1 MHTSTLLRMEYF
13 AQTFLAEQGIH
24 GGKVLDIGSQD
35 VNGSYKQFFPDVAFQ
50 YTGLDMVRG
59 KNVDFTPKNPYSWDE
74 LPTGQFDIVITG
86 QTFEHAEFFW
96 ITMKEMARVLKVGG
110 YLCIVVPNTAEEH
123 RYPVDCYRFYTDG
136 MLALAKWVNMKPI
149 HASVNCAPANSI
161 TPKNIE
167 WYSNNM
173 RDAFLIAQ
181 KVTENIDFSPHDYVF
196 KSSKANAYLTDFFP
210 MPMDKAESIESLMDK
225 NMILW
230 KEMRKTMAENIA
242 LKKELL
248 SFIDKDSS

>member
-1 MHTSTLLRMEYF
+1 MHASTLLRMEYF
-13 AQTFLAEQGIH
+13 AQRFLAEQGVV

-35 VNGSYKQFFPDVAFQ
+35 VNGSYKQFFPEESFQ

-59 KNVDFTPKNPYSWDE
+59 KNVDFIPKNPYSWDE
-74 LPTGQFDIVITG
+74 LPTGNFDIVITG

-96 ITMKEMARVLKVGG
+96 LTMKEMARVLKVGG

-123 RYPVDCYRFYTDG
+123 RYPVDCYRFYADG
-136 MLALAKWVNMKPI
+136 MVALARWVNMQPI
-149 HASVNCAPANSI
+149 HASVNCAPS
-161 TPKNIE
+161 PSDLD

-181 KVTENIDFSPHDYVF
+181 KVTEDIEFSPHDYVF
-196 KSSKANAYLTDFFP
+196 KTSKANTYLTDFSQ
-210 MPMDKAESIESLMDK
+210 MPDDKAESIESLMDK

-230 KEMRKTMAENIA
+230 REMRKTMAENVA

-248 SFIDKDSS
+248 SLASKG